1 MHLHKLLLRGTFYEI
16 WNQISFKN
24 NKIFKMV
31 FVMDFVEPSTFY
43 CDYFSLQ
50 CRSNT
55 FFYVDEEKN
64 GEADNNCCWHI
75 NKFPKFL

>member
-1 MHLHKLLLRGTFYEI
+1 
-16 WNQISFKN
+16 
-24 NKIFKMV
+24 MV

-75 NKFPKFL
+75 NRFPKFL